1 MNSQNAHQDRRKS
14 TLTEED
20 RTAIAYQLNE
30 LMRDAAGHTTAD
42 NLSTDEQQWVRL
54 AIKREAQS
62 IAFRNAVIEKSLGG
76 LVWAA
81 IAFAGYLLLEF
92 LKAKGFKA

>member
-1 MNSQNAHQDRRKS
+1 MQSSPQERRKS

-20 RTAIAYQLNE
+20 RTAIAVQLNE
-30 LMRDAAGHTTAD
+30 LLRDAPGLH
-42 NLSTDEQQWVRL
+42 LSDDEQRWVRM
-54 AIKREAQS
+54 AIKKEAQS

-76 LVWAA
+76 LVWAG
-81 IAFAGYLLLEF
+81 IAFAGYLMLEF